1 MIKFIKFF
9 LTGSLTYWINI
20 GFTYIFINYFLFTND
35 ISYLISI
42 LIVTLINFILS
53 LVFIFEN
60 KYSHSLLIRYIIA
73 LTLFSTLNYTL
84 VYYIK
89 FIFPLNYYILIFLV
103 TTFIFFFKFIVYD
116 KYVFKKNKN

>member
-1 MIKFIKFF
+1 MIKFVKFF
-9 LTGSLTYWINI
+9 FTWVLTYWINI
-20 GFTYIFINYFLFTND
+20 GFTYIFIKYFLFTKD

-42 LIVTLINFILS
+42 SIVTLINFVLS
-53 LVFIFEN
+53 LIFIFEN